1 MTLRAQDCDWLKPAM
16 ESLES
21 AHRAGRLAH
30 AIMIHADAGCG
41 GELLAEWAAGLVLPG
56 SDTGKFQPDLYH
68 VGPTEES
75 KQIRVDDVRAFIAE
89 LTLTAH
95 GQGYRVG
102 IVSPAETL
110 NVAAANAFL
119 KSLEEPPPRTLIILV
134 TSAPSRLPATL
145 RSRCQRI
152 RVEPPPAELL
162 AAWCAKQGIQGDLA
176 LAAEILGVAPLSWL
190 DADLATM
197 AQVYEDT
204 ARALESLERE
214 KGDPASLAE
223 RWSRNEFALRL
234 ACAETWITR
243 RIRLSADDARRNIAR
258 ALFGKLDGLRALRR
272 ELDAPTNKSVGL
284 ESWLWMN
291 RG

>member
-1 MTLRAQDCDWLKPAM
+1 MTLRAQDCDWLTPAM
-16 ESLES
+16 ESLAS

-30 AIMIHADAGCG
+30 ALLIHADAGCG
-41 GELLAEWAAGLVLPG
+41 GELLAEWAASLVLPG
-56 SDTGKFQPDLYH
+56 GGAGRPQPDLYH

-95 GQGYRVG
+95 GEGYRVG
-102 IVSPAETL
+102 IVSPAEAL

-152 RVEPPPAELL
+152 RVEPPSEELL
-162 AAWCAKQGIQGDLA
+162 AAWCARQGIRGDLV
-176 LAAEILGVAPLSWL
+176 LAAEILGVAPLGWL
-190 DADLATM
+190 EADLATV
-197 AQVYEDT
+197 AQVYDDT
-204 ARALESLERE
+204 ARALEALERE

-243 RIRLSADDARRNIAR
+243 RIRLSADDAHRNIAR
-258 ALFGKLDGLRALRR
+258 TLFGKLDGLRALRR